1 MQFCEQS
8 VYTDIDIKHTNDG
21 MECKVICP
29 ICGIEKALSPYVC
42 ESSGKISF
50 SVYNFKRHYNTMHQ
64 SGKESSSTQF
74 EFSLENASTPI
85 PTSQE
90 SSVQE
95 TRSNCEC
102 CDLLKK
108 DLTDRE
114 TELTTKIKSFND
126 LEKIIAEK
134 GK

>member
-1 MQFCEQS
+1 
-8 VYTDIDIKHTNDG
+8 
-21 MECKVICP
+21 
-29 ICGIEKALSPYVC
+29 
-42 ESSGKISF
+42 
-50 SVYNFKRHYNTMHQ
+50 MHQ